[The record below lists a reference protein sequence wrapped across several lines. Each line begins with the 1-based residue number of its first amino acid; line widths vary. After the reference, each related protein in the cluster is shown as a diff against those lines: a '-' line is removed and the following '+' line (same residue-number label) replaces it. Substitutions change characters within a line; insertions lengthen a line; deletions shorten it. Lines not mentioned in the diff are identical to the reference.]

1 MHFFDFFASEICRN
15 KKKAVILQ
23 PSNIIGNM
31 TNQQIELAKWW
42 TSLRITDK
50 ENISKQPYPD
60 CSRWWNEQGTEAQL
74 LIMEHAGIARAP
86 RNKTYGFT

>member
-1 MHFFDFFASEICRN
+1 
-15 KKKAVILQ
+15 
-23 PSNIIGNM
+23 M

-50 ENISKQPYPD
+50 EKLSRLPYPQ
-60 CSRWWNEQGTEAQL
+60 CTVWWNELTEEQQL
-74 LIMEHAGIARAP
+74 QVKEAAGIARGP

>member
-1 MHFFDFFASEICRN
+1 
-15 KKKAVILQ
+15 
-23 PSNIIGNM
+23 M

-50 ENISKQPYPD
+50 ESISKSPYPQ
-60 CSRWWNEQGTEAQL
+60 CSVWWNSMSMEQQAVIKEQ
-74 LIMEHAGIARAP
+74 AGIARAP

>member
-1 MHFFDFFASEICRN
+1 
-15 KKKAVILQ
+15 
-23 PSNIIGNM
+23 M

-50 ENISKQPYPD
+50 EAVSKLPYPD
-60 CSRWWNEQGTEAQL
+60 CSRWWNELSIAAQTEVKEL
-74 LIMEHAGIARAP
+74 AGIARAP